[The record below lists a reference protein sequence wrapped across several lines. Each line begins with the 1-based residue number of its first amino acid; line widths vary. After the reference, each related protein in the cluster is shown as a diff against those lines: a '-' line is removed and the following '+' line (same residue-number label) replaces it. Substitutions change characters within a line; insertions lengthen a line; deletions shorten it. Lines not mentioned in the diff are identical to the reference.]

1 MTADKLFF
9 SNDLSSLK
17 AVALKTPKAGFE
29 GAWSTLEL
37 QLDIFSPQRFTVGVA
52 VQAHGERLYF
62 KLLSDFKKFE
72 CVYRDPSVV
81 KSVKHIM
88 EHAQVVLSRAI
99 NERTSIPEV
108 EFDTSALSLSM
119 PQFTSGSDAE
129 SIAKRL
135 FADVVVMSIVDE
147 RKQREFEY
155 IDTVHAR
162 KLVNDELK
170 RIAKLDF
177 ERIVLPENAGVLVEE
192 NGERHFL
199 DFNLRTIN
207 ACGSVTS
214 AVYQS
219 PMTVELNLLKSSR
232 DLTTYSRIKGC
243 KSVGLFMLLPEE
255 GSMDAK
261 SFTKIQ
267 SKIDEYEW
275 KLERDGFQVSSFS
288 SPISLAEEIYD
299 WAKPSLV

>member
-1 MTADKLFF
+1 MTVDNLFF
-9 SNDLSSLK
+9 SSDLSSLK
-17 AVALKTPKAGFE
+17 TAALKTPKAGFE
-29 GAWSTLEL
+29 GAWSTVEL
-37 QLDIFSPQRFTVGVA
+37 QLDIFAPQRFTVGVA
-52 VQAHGERLYF
+52 VQAPGERLYF

-72 CVYRDPSVV
+72 CVYRDAGIV
-81 KSVKHIM
+81 KNVKHIM
-88 EHAQVVLSRAI
+88 EHAQYVLSAAI
-99 NERTSIPEV
+99 NERAAIPEV
-108 EFDTSALSLSM
+108 EFDTSALSLSI
-119 PQFTSGSDAE
+119 PQFTSGRDAE
-129 SIAKRL
+129 EIIKRL

-147 RKQREFEY
+147 RKPREFEY

-170 RIAKLDF
+170 RIANLDF
-177 ERIVLPENAGVLVEE
+177 ERIVLPDSDGVLVEE

-199 DFNLRTIN
+199 DFNLRTIK

-219 PMTVELNLLKSSR
+219 PLTVELNLLKSSR

-243 KSVGLFMLLPEE
+243 ESVGLFMLLPEE

-261 SFTKIQ
+261 SFSKIQ

-275 KLERDGFQVSSFS
+275 KLERDGFRVSSFS
-288 SPISLAEEIYD
+288 SPMSLANDIYE